1 MESSGE
7 RGGGLKAAAAPP
19 AASTALYLLISHV
32 VAFSLQRIGLQNS
45 ATGSSVPPDLPESLG
60 WAEGRDSEL
69 VRDSF
74 AFLLEREPATS
85 ILSRFSLDVI
95 GTYFPEY
102 AQDMARRATEAH

>member
-1 MESSGE
+1 MEI
-7 RGGGLKAAAAPP
+7 RVTDGGGGAF
-19 AASTALYLLISHV
+19 HV
-32 VAFSLQRIGLQNS
+32 EVDDGAITTTHTVA
-45 ATGSSVPPDLPESLG
+45 VPPDLPESLG

-74 AFLLEREPATS
+74 VFLLEREPATS
-85 ILSRFSLDVI
+85 ILRRFSLDVI